1 MGNIYTKENWA
12 QDGTLKVKVGQYI
25 ADDVVEELRD
35 SVPPTTYKASC
46 FQPGEAYTHSAD
58 YVELYM
64 TFVIDNGMWKYIG
77 LCPKGSNQPQPEMD
91 YSTLNESRQ
100 GLKSMKLFNIIKQ
113 HGGFNEKTPSFY
125 LHDMTDDDV
134 IGVLPEDDLQK
145 LMKMNISDKNNYAIQ
160 HGFKINRGD
169 TMEIIPLKD
178 WTWIGVIERG
188 GNLGNKEYL
197 NSKIGKKLNDRYKNR
212 LNRGDK
218 NYQWSD
224 TGKWGS
230 PRAEEFYMRRTQ
242 NDIANQRRQR
252 YGDDAVYKLS
262 EHILTGLDKIA
273 TTSDIRRFTDLVI
286 KKLYR
291 TSQPYTS
298 HRFRDN
304 DWRSL
309 RSFVHV
315 LEEVDGVK
323 ELNLSGTGPYKQS
336 QEGTYKEYLVDIET
350 TLGSK
355 IGGFIRCHFCGSQEN
370 PWEVYDMTVN
380 FYRDDE
386 NNNKI
391 NENNMSKI
399 VLKEEDLMALV
410 NESVKKVINE
420 AVQNGELDEG
430 FWGNIGQGIK
440 GAFGGDA
447 NRVASAVRTGVDK
460 AKQMGQNA
468 YNAVKNAGQKV
479 AGAAKDAYGTV
490 QTGVNQRV
498 NAFKANYAAGQN
510 ADKINNVIS
519 TLRELQQNGV
529 ISGAK
534 TNATIDEL
542 ERLLQMGM
550 RGMRGRATQ
559 ASNRIGKEE

>member
-1 MGNIYTKENWA
+1 MENIYTKENWA
-12 QDGTLKVKVGQYI
+12 QDGTLKVKVGQYV
-25 ADDVVEELRD
+25 ADDVIEELRD
-35 SVPPTTYKASC
+35 SVPPATYKSSC
-46 FQPGEAYTHSAD
+46 FQPGEAYSHSVD

-77 LCPKGSNQPQPEMD
+77 LCPKGSIHPQPEMD
-91 YSTLNESRQ
+91 YNLNESKR
-100 GLKSMKLFNIIKQ
+100 GLNSKKLYQIANE
-113 HGGFNEKTPSFY
+113 HGGLSPRHGYNFKRFNE
-125 LHDMTDDDV
+125 LTDNDV
-134 IGVLPEDDLQK
+134 IGIVDEVELNRYKEASYKTRQEWA
-145 LMKMNISDKNNYAIQ
+145 ISK
-160 HGFKINRGD
+160 GFDVNRGD
-169 TMEIIPLKD
+169 DVTFIPMND
-178 WTWIGVIERG
+178 WTWVAVIVRGDMLPDREWAETPYGKKRIER
-188 GNLGNKEYL
+188 NRNKERDGARHYV
-197 NSKIGKKLNDRYKNR
+197 
-212 LNRGDK
+212 
-218 NYQWSD
+218 WSD
-224 TGKWGS
+224 TNTKKENGLVGWS
-230 PRAEEFYMRRTQ
+230 SRANKFARMKYNNE
-242 NDIANQRRQR
+242 IANQ
-252 YGDDAVYKLS
+252 KMN
-262 EHILTGLDKIA
+262 EHILTGLDEIPK
-273 TTSDIRRFTDLVI
+273 TTNVRKFTDAVI

-291 TSQPYTS
+291 ISQPYTS

-309 RSFVHV
+309 RSFVHT

-323 ELNLSGTGPYKQS
+323 EFNLSSTGPYKQS
-336 QEGTYKEYLVDIET
+336 QEGAYKEYLVDIET

-386 NNNKI
+386 NNNI

-399 VLKEEDLMALV
+399 VLNEKDLMALV

-420 AVQNGELDEG
+420 AIQNGEIDEG
-430 FWGNIGQGIK
+430 WLGNIGRGIK

-447 NRVASAVRTGVDK
+447 NKVASAVRSGVDK
-460 AKQMGQNA
+460 AKTMGSNA

-479 AGAAKDAYGTV
+479 AGAAKDAYGAV

-534 TNATIDEL
+534 TNATINEL

-550 RGMRGRATQ
+550 KGMRGRATQ

>member
-12 QDGTLKVKVGQYI
+12 QDGTLKVKVGQYV

-113 HGGFNEKTPSFY
+113 HGGFEEKTPSFY

-145 LMKMNISDKNNYAIQ
+145 LMKMNISDRNNYAIQ

-178 WTWIGVIERG
+178 WTWVGVIERNH
-188 GNLGNKEYL
+188 NLPNDEYGETH
-197 NSKIGKKLNDRYKNR
+197 IGKLKRE
-212 LNRGDK
+212 RGNAKRRDGAHS
-218 NYQWSD
+218 YQWSD

-309 RSFVHV
+309 RSFVHI

-410 NESVKKVINE
+410 NESVKRVINE

-447 NRVASAVRTGVDK
+447 SRVASAVRTGVDK
-460 AKQMGQNA
+460 AKNMGQNA

-534 TNATIDEL
+534 TNATINEL

-550 RGMRGRATQ
+550 KGMRGRATQ

>member
-1 MGNIYTKENWA
+1 MENIYTKENWA
-12 QDGTLKVKVGQYI
+12 QDGTLKVKVGQYV
-25 ADDVVEELRD
+25 ADDVIEELRD
-35 SVPPTTYKASC
+35 SVPPATYKSSC
-46 FQPGEAYTHSAD
+46 FQPGEAYTHSVD

-77 LCPKGSNQPQPEMD
+77 LCPKGSIHPQPEMD

-100 GLKSMKLFNIIKQ
+100 GLKSLKLFNIIKQ
-113 HGGFNEKTPSFY
+113 HGGFEEKTPSFY

-145 LMKMNISDKNNYAIQ
+145 LMKMNISDRNNYAIQ

-178 WTWIGVIERG
+178 WTWVGVIERNH
-188 GNLGNKEYL
+188 NLPNDEYGETH
-197 NSKIGKKLNDRYKNR
+197 IGKLKRE
-212 LNRGDK
+212 RGNAKRRDGAHS
-218 NYQWSD
+218 YQWSD

-252 YGDDAVYKLS
+252 YGNDSVYRLS
-262 EHILTGLDKIA
+262 EHVLSGLDEIPKTA
-273 TTSDIRRFTDLVI
+273 NVRKFTDAVI

-309 RSFVHV
+309 RSFVHI

-323 ELNLSGTGPYKQS
+323 ELNLSSTGPYKQS
-336 QEGTYKEYLVDIET
+336 QEGAYKEYLVDIET

-386 NNNKI
+386 NNNI

-399 VLKEEDLMALV
+399 VLNEKDLMALV
-410 NESVKKVINE
+410 NESVKRVINE
-420 AVQNGELDEG
+420 AIQNGEIDEG
-430 FWGNIGQGIK
+430 WLGNIGRGIK

-447 NRVASAVRTGVDK
+447 NKVASAVRSGVDR
-460 AKQMGQNA
+460 AKTMGSNA

-479 AGAAKDAYGTV
+479 AGAAKDAYGAV

-534 TNATIDEL
+534 TNATINEL

-550 RGMRGRATQ
+550 KGMRGRATQ
-559 ASNRIGKEE
+559 ASNRIGKEEE

>member
-12 QDGTLKVKVGQYI
+12 QDGTLKIKVGQYV

-91 YSTLNESRQ
+91 YNLNESKR
-100 GLKSMKLFNIIKQ
+100 GLNSKKLYQIANE
-113 HGGFNEKTPSFY
+113 HGGLSPRHGYNFKRFNE
-125 LHDMTDDDV
+125 LTDNDV
-134 IGVLPEDDLQK
+134 IGIVDEVELNRYKEASYKTRQEWAISKGFDVNKGDDVTFIP
-145 LMKMNISDKNNYAIQ
+145 MN
-160 HGFKINRGD
+160 
-169 TMEIIPLKD
+169 D
-178 WTWIGVIERG
+178 WTWVAVIVRGDMLPDREWAETSYGKKRIER
-188 GNLGNKEYL
+188 NK
-197 NSKIGKKLNDRYKNR
+197 NKSQDGAR
-212 LNRGDK
+212 
-218 NYQWSD
+218 NYIWSD
-224 TGKWGS
+224 ANADKEKGLVGWSK
-230 PRAEEFYMRRTQ
+230 RANEFARMKF
-242 NDIANQRRQR
+242 NNEIANQ
-252 YGDDAVYKLS
+252 KMN
-262 EHILTGLDKIA
+262 EHILTGLDEIPK
-273 TTSDIRRFTDLVI
+273 TTNVRKFTDAVI

-309 RSFVHV
+309 RSFVHT

-323 ELNLSGTGPYKQS
+323 ELNLNSTGSYKQS
-336 QEGTYKEYLVDIET
+336 QEGAYKEYLVDIET

-460 AKQMGQNA
+460 AKNMGQNA

-550 RGMRGRATQ
+550 KGMRGRATQ

>member
-12 QDGTLKVKVGQYI
+12 QDGTLKVKVGQYV

-91 YSTLNESRQ
+91 YNLNESKR
-100 GLKSMKLFNIIKQ
+100 GLNSKKLYQIANE
-113 HGGFNEKTPSFY
+113 HGGLSPRHGYNFKRFNE
-125 LHDMTDDDV
+125 LTDNDV
-134 IGVLPEDDLQK
+134 IGIVDDVELNRYKDASYKTRQEW
-145 LMKMNISDKNNYAIQ
+145 AINK
-160 HGFKINRGD
+160 GFDVNRGD
-169 TMEIIPLKD
+169 DVTFIPMKD
-178 WTWIGVIERG
+178 WTWVAVIVRGDMLPDREWAETPYGKKRIER
-188 GNLGNKEYL
+188 NRNKERDGARHYV
-197 NSKIGKKLNDRYKNR
+197 
-212 LNRGDK
+212 
-218 NYQWSD
+218 WSD
-224 TGKWGS
+224 TNTKKENGLVGWS
-230 PRAEEFYMRRTQ
+230 SRANKFARMKYNNE
-242 NDIANQRRQR
+242 IANQ
-252 YGDDAVYKLS
+252 KMN
-262 EHILTGLDKIA
+262 EHILTGLDEIPK
-273 TTSDIRRFTDLVI
+273 TTNVRKFTDAVI

-309 RSFVHV
+309 RSFVHT

-323 ELNLSGTGPYKQS
+323 EFNLSSTGPYKQS
-336 QEGTYKEYLVDIET
+336 QEGAYKEYLVDIET

-399 VLKEEDLMALV
+399 VLKEEELMTLV
-410 NESVKKVINE
+410 NESVKRVINE
-420 AVQNGELDEG
+420 AIQNGELDETRV
-430 FWGNIGQGIK
+430 GNFFRSV
-440 GAFGGDA
+440 FGGAQDA
-447 NRVASAVRTGVDK
+447 VGNDID
-460 AKQMGQNA
+460 N
-468 YNAVKNAGQKV
+468 
-479 AGAAKDAYGTV
+479 AKDAVKGAWENTKDAAGRAWQNTKKAVGDVGKGIQKRATV
-490 QTGVNQRV
+490 FKNSFNANQAYQKIMDIRKDIDDVLNSGLITGEQSVAALKNAKRCLQNLAASRKGVNSQKNKRIM
-498 NAFKANYAAGQN
+498 N
-510 ADKINNVIS
+510 
-519 TLRELQQNGV
+519 
-529 ISGAK
+529 
-534 TNATIDEL
+534 
-542 ERLLQMGM
+542 
-550 RGMRGRATQ
+550 
-559 ASNRIGKEE
+559 SNEEE